1 MAQKIENIAELKI
14 LCNDEQ
20 AHDCYISIA
29 GIIRSSKS
37 ISMNENGTFSVTN
50 QKDGSEDLFT
60 ETELSNPELS
70 IIGKAIQKGQFHSY
84 YDFK

>member
-37 ISMNENGTFSVTN
+37 VFMYEDGTFSVIN
-50 QKDGSEDLFT
+50 EIDDSEDLFT
-60 ETELSNPELS
+60 EDELLNPEISL
-70 IIGKAIQKGQFHSY
+70 IGKAIQNGQFHSY

>member
-1 MAQKIENIAELKI
+1 
-14 LCNDEQ
+14 
-20 AHDCYISIA
+20 
-29 GIIRSSKS
+29 
-37 ISMNENGTFSVTN
+37 MNEDGTFSVTN

-60 ETELSNPELS
+60 EAELSNPELS

>member
-1 MAQKIENIAELKI
+1 MKEFMKIELLIKVSGF
-14 LCNDEQ
+14 D
-20 AHDCYISIA
+20 
-29 GIIRSSKS
+29 
-37 ISMNENGTFSVTN
+37 MNEDGTFSVTN

>member
-1 MAQKIENIAELKI
+1 MAQKIENIDELKV
-14 LCNDEQ
+14 LCSDEQ
-20 AHDCYISIA
+20 SHDCYIVIA

-50 QKDGSEDLFT
+50 QKDGSEDLFK
-60 ETELSNPELS
+60 EEELSNPELS

>member
-1 MAQKIENIAELKI
+1 MAQKIENIDELKA